1 MRDRRDGRTTLCP
14 GRRLRSLQYP
24 TQGVGTTEEHQNRS
38 QQRHQH
44 EQQAHGVPLHKVMK
58 RVRKDSAVTA
68 SHASNSVRATGP
80 PYGNSATPKE
90 QQHHQQEQQ
99 AHGVTLHKVMKR
111 VLKDSAVPGS
121 LASNSVRAT
130 GPPVG
135 NPATPKEKRH
145 PGRGGVFAAWSGA
158 AYLNRTDDLFITS
171 ESLYRLS

>member
-1 MRDRRDGRTTLCP
+1 STHMRDRRDGRTTLCP

-44 EQQAHGVPLHKVMK
+44 EQQAHGVTLHKVKK
-58 RVRKDSAVTA
+58 RIRTDRAVTG
-68 SHASNSVRATGP
+68 SHASSSVRATGP
-80 PYGNSATPKE
+80 PF
-90 QQHHQQEQQ
+90 
-99 AHGVTLHKVMKR
+99 
-111 VLKDSAVPGS
+111 
-121 LASNSVRAT
+121 
-130 GPPVG
+130 G

-158 AYLNRTDDLFITS
+158 AYRNRTDDLFITS